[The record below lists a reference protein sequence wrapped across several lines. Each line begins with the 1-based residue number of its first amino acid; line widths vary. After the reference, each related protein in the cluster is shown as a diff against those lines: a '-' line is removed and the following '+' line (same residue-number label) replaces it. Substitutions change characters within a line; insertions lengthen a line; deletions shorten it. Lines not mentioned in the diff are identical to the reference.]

1 MDNSEFQLVKMAL
14 NLRRKRQW
22 IKLCSVFLV
31 AVVLCSLKYAG
42 VLIFRRSRYI
52 AREGSDVSIRS
63 PTLRFSS
70 ENGGTGR
77 YLVREAGHVWPK
89 PRQQVSTADVFV
101 LRRGTFNF
109 TYAPGSQHCEI
120 LDLAFERYTEIIFSI
135 GEAATSRRCDA
146 DTTCPRELNVL
157 VVSIKEPCE
166 GASPHLDSKENY
178 ELTVSREGV
187 KLKADSVWGA
197 LRGLETFSQLIYRGE
212 HDLYTV
218 NRTDIQD
225 FPRFPH
231 RGVLL
236 DTSRHFVPVKYIL
249 QNLDA
254 MAFNKFNVFH
264 WHIVD
269 DPSFPYESVTFPELS
284 KKGAFHPD
292 THVYTQKDV
301 RTILEYARLRGIRV
315 MPEFDT
321 PGHTLSWRHGQPGLL
336 TTCYT
341 KSGKH
346 RGAFNPVHED
356 TYQFMGKLLKELKDV
371 FPDQLVHLG
380 GDEVNFNCWNNH
392 TDIAKFMEKQGFH
405 YYAKLQSYYIQRM
418 IQIVESL
425 GKESAVWE
433 DVICSGSNN
442 DPSFH
447 CQPEGSV
454 PKNTVIQ
461 VWKRGNWAGK
471 MAQVTQRGLRTILSA
486 CWYLDLI
493 SLGEDWPP
501 YYRCD
506 PHAFSG
512 TKAQKDLV
520 LGGEACLWGEFVDW
534 TNLLSRLWPR
544 ASVIAERLWS
554 SEDTTDMD
562 DASVRLGEHR
572 CRMVRRG
579 IPAQPLHPS
588 ACPFV
593 PV

>member
-1 MDNSEFQLVKMAL
+1 MAP

-22 IKLCSVFLV
+22 TKLCFSLV
-31 AVVLCSLKYAG
+31 AAVLCCYAG
-42 VLIFRRSRYI
+42 VFTLRRSGYI
-52 AREGSDVSIRS
+52 ARAGLDEPIQSAS
-63 PTLRFSS
+63 LRFSR
-70 ENGGTGR
+70 NTGGTGR
-77 YLVREAGHVWPK
+77 YLVREAGQVWPK
-89 PRQQVSTADVFV
+89 PQHQVSTVEVFV
-101 LRRGTFNF
+101 LNRDTFNF
-109 TYAPGSQHCEI
+109 NYAPGSQRCEI

-135 GEAATSRRCDA
+135 DEATTSRKCDA
-146 DTTCPRELNVL
+146 DSTCLTVL
-157 VVSIKEPCE
+157 EVSVKEPCK
-166 GASPHLDSKENY
+166 GASLHLESKEKY
-178 ELTVSREGV
+178 GLVVTREGV

-212 HDLYTV
+212 HGLYTL
-218 NRTDIQD
+218 NRTDITD

-269 DPSFPYESVTFPELS
+269 DPSFPYESVAFPELS

-315 MPEFDT
+315 VPEFDT
-321 PGHTLSWRHGQPGLL
+321 PGHTLSWGHAKPDLL
-336 TTCYT
+336 KTCYT
-341 KSGKH
+341 MSGKY
-346 RGAFNPVHED
+346 RGALNPVHEA
-356 TYQFMGKLLKELKDV
+356 TYQFMGKLLQEVKDV

-380 GDEVNFNCWNNH
+380 GDEVNFACWKNDAEI
-392 TDIAKFMEKQGFH
+392 TQFMEKQGYD
-405 YYAKLQSYYIQRM
+405 YYAKLQTYYIQR
-418 IQIVESL
+418 IIKIVESL

-433 DVICSGSNN
+433 DVAAKG
-442 DPSFH
+442 
-447 CQPEGSV
+447 QEGSV
-454 PKNTVIQ
+454 PKDTVIQ
-461 VWKRGNWAGK
+461 VWRPRNWAQK
-471 MAQVTQRGLRTILSA
+471 MAQVTRHGLRTILSG

-493 SLGEDWPP
+493 SYGEDWPS

-506 PHAFSG
+506 PHAFNG

-534 TNLLSRLWPR
+534 TNLLPRLWPR
-544 ASVIAERLWS
+544 ASAIAERLWS
-554 SEDTTDMD
+554 SEDTTDME
-562 DASVRLGEHR
+562 DAAVRLGEHR

-588 ACPFV
+588 ACPFL

>member
-1 MDNSEFQLVKMAL
+1 MAL

-89 PRQQVSTADVFV
+89 PQQQVSTADVFV

-346 RGAFNPVHED
+346 RGAFNPVHEA

-380 GDEVNFNCWNNH
+380 GDE
-392 TDIAKFMEKQGFH
+392 
-405 YYAKLQSYYIQRM
+405 
-418 IQIVESL
+418 
-425 GKESAVWE
+425 
-433 DVICSGSNN
+433 
-442 DPSFH
+442 
-447 CQPEGSV
+447 PEGSV

-493 SLGEDWPP
+493 STGEDWPP

-544 ASVIAERLWS
+544 ASAIAERLWS

-562 DASVRLGEHR
+562 DASER
-572 CRMVRRG
+572 
-579 IPAQPLHPS
+579 HPS
-588 ACPFV
+588 TAPPSQCLSFCTRLRQPWTTGQNLKNIS
-593 PV
+593 